1 MQIWLIEKDSTN
13 KNKGEKGEIPMQTK
27 GESPK
32 IPQQTKTEEHK
43 EAENRCRRVFSRVSF
58 AQNFT
63 VQIAFDPAKK
73 KTEQNSRKKKADRR
87 KVAKRE
93 KKYFLFLPF
102 LLATF
107 LHLATQIALP

>member
-1 MQIWLIEKDSTN
+1 M
-13 KNKGEKGEIPMQTK
+13 
-27 GESPK
+27 
-32 IPQQTKTEEHK
+32 
-43 EAENRCRRVFSRVSF
+43 RFRFSF
-58 AQNFT
+58 AVRRLLFSTFPGIFFLASHKISPFKLHLTQ
-63 VQIAFDPAKK
+63 PKK
-73 KTEQNSRKKKADRR
+73 KTEQNSRKKKPDRR